1 VFTISHNQ
9 IRQWAVEIHRPYYG
23 LKEIFQMAR
32 TAKKVT
38 EAPIQVEAP
47 KPVKVKID
55 SDYLIPVRSNVGGVL
70 YYKSKKTGY
79 EETWDES
86 GTVIEM
92 EYGELVSMRNSQ
104 KKFFV
109 NNWITIEDTDDY
121 TAEQIYKALNVDKYY
136 VSNGLYETIDDIFD
150 FSAKKIGEIV
160 PNLPKAV
167 KETITTKAY
176 TMLADNDS
184 RLDSKAKTEALE
196 KALGISF
203 DMDEVT

>member
-1 VFTISHNQ
+1 
-9 IRQWAVEIHRPYYG
+9 
-23 LKEIFQMAR
+23 MAR

-150 FSAKKIGEIV
+150 FSAKKIGEVV